1 MGDWSHLIVSF
12 RWPHQALVIGYELWD
27 ATEKQPFVTLKIHL
41 VFISIVF
48 EFGYGDYPDE

>member
-12 RWPHQALVIGYELWD
+12 RWPHQALVVGYELWD
-27 ATEKQPFVTLKIHL
+27 ATEKDPFVTLKIHL
-41 VFISIVF
+41 VFISLVF